1 VPRIKPPKSFLLIIV
16 DQDMRVFNLV
26 GPMSDDTDWNHRVAE
41 AQKKGR
47 DIRIDGSPPMVFT
60 RDETIAETRK
70 RLNCEYSE
78 VSLV

>member
-26 GPMSDDTDWNHRVAE
+26 GPVSNDSDWNHRVSE
-41 AQKKGR
+41 ARKKGR
-47 DIRIDGSPPMVFT
+47 NIRIDDSPHMAST
-60 RDETIAETRK
+60 RDEIVAETRK
-70 RLNCEYSE
+70 RLNCEYAE